1 MAKANN
7 YRKVRVF
14 LWNARC
20 GIDNPWS
27 LRKGLI
33 IEKRSCAPM
42 TFSNASTSSRSPR
55 QGLAVV
61 ILAFA
66 AGLGTWAGSHALL
79 ATAQTQAQPPA
90 IDPEAIRHANTLS
103 DAFKAVA
110 KAVAPSVVN
119 IRSVQRLEAT
129 NMDLDQ
135 GGQAL
140 PFDEDTLRRFFG
152 EPTPMPRERIGEG
165 SGVIIRDDGY
175 IVTNNH
181 VVENATDITVTLSDD
196 SEYKASAV
204 GADPE
209 TDLAV
214 VKIDAGGLTPA
225 PFGDSDDMEVGD
237 WVVAIGSP
245 FGLRQ
250 TVTAGIVSAKG
261 RQVGIIRSAGG
272 SRGFEDF
279 IQTDA
284 AINPGNSGGPLLN
297 LEGQIIGINTAIS
310 SRTGVYNG
318 VGFAI
323 PSSMVEDVF
332 NSIREHGSVKRGA
345 LGVGIDLLTRQKAE
359 YFGYDST
366 RGALVTQVYPGS
378 PAAKA
383 GVKVGDIITE
393 IDGEAMADNRD
404 LMNLVARHRP
414 GDTIDVKVF
423 RKGDIQE
430 FEITL
435 ADRSAQF
442 ARAGSGG
449 PGDAAE
455 APSAATS
462 DLGLRVEELTPEVA
476 RQIGAAGQVGVV
488 VSEVAPGSAAA
499 EEGLARADVIAMV
512 GEEQVTSVDEFN
524 TALKKADLSKGVSLQ
539 VFRGEIARLVV
550 LKPKNGD

>member
-1 MAKANN
+1 MPFAMAGSAATAGIRFVKRSFTIMHHPTAFSNG
-7 YRKVRVF
+7 RRVF
-14 LWNARC
+14 A
-20 GIDNPWS
+20 
-27 LRKGLI
+27 
-33 IEKRSCAPM
+33 A
-42 TFSNASTSSRSPR
+42 AA
-55 QGLAVV
+55 LA
-61 ILAFA
+61 LA

-79 ATAQTQAQPPA
+79 AQTQTQSPPA
-90 IDPEAIRHANTLS
+90 VAKEGIKHANALS

-119 IRSVQRLEAT
+119 IRSVQRFEAADT
-129 NMDLDQ
+129 DLDQ
-135 GGQAL
+135 LGQGM
-140 PFDEDTLRRFFG
+140 PFDEDMLRRFFG
-152 EPTPMPRERIGEG
+152 EVPPGLQIDPNPMPRERTGEG
-165 SGVIIRDDGY
+165 SGVIIHEDGY

-196 SEYKASAV
+196 SEYKASVV
-204 GADPE
+204 GTDPE

-214 VKIDAGGLTPA
+214 VKIDASGLTPA
-225 PFGDSDDMEVGD
+225 PFGSSDEMEVGD

-272 SRGFEDF
+272 SAGFEDF

-345 LGVGIDLLTRQKAE
+345 LGVGIEPLTRKDAD
-359 YFGYDST
+359 YYGYDST

-404 LMNLVARHRP
+404 LMNFVARHRP

-423 RKGDIQE
+423 RKGE
-430 FEITL
+430 TEAFEITL

-442 ARAGSGG
+442 ARAGTGQ
-449 PGDAAE
+449 PGEAAE

-476 RQIGAAGQVGVV
+476 RQIGAAGRVGVV

-499 EEGLARADVIAMV
+499 KEGLARGDVIAMV

-524 TALKKADLSKGVSLQ
+524 AALKKADLTRGVSLQ
-539 VFRGEIARLVV
+539 VFRGDIARLVV
-550 LKPKNGD
+550 LTPKDND